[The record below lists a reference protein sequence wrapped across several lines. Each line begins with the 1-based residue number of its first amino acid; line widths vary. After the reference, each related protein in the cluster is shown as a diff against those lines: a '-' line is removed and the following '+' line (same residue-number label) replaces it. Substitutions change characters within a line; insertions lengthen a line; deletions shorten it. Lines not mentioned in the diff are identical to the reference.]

1 MKALTRDTVNI
12 QANLPIKVLQF
23 GEGNFLRAFVDW
35 AIDVL
40 NEKKQ
45 FNAGVAVVQPI
56 EHGMVDMIQKQ
67 DGLYHHM
74 VRGIQKGKRIND
86 IRLNS
91 SIQQLINPF
100 TDFQAYMEQA
110 LNDNLQFI
118 VSNTTEAGITFQE
131 NDQPG
136 ANELAKTFPGK
147 LTQLVKA
154 RYDHFSGSSGSGL
167 IFIPCELIEKNGE
180 NLKTAMLAYADL
192 WKYESG
198 FKDWLEDHCYFANTL
213 VDRIVPGYPKDEI
226 KEIQQKIGYEDQLVV
241 ASEVFHLWVIEG
253 PAEIKAAFPD
263 GLEDIGLNIK
273 FVKDLTPYRTQ
284 KVRIL
289 NGSHT
294 AMVPVGL
301 LAGKETVRENVEDDV
316 VGPFILQTM
325 YDEIVQTINLPVNE
339 VKQFAD
345 EVLERF
351 KNPFIR
357 HELKSIALNSVSK
370 YKVRILPTVKDY
382 YRINGTLPKRFIFA
396 LACLIELYLSDDFQI
411 NDDKDIEA
419 YFKQLKANRPSNTDV
434 ASQVLSNK
442 SFWGEDLS
450 KLGDC
455 KAMVTN
461 FMNEIESKGVL
472 TSIKSL

>member
-1 MKALTRDTVNI
+1 MKALTRDTVNKP
-12 QANLPIKVLQF
+12 ATLPIKVLQF

-35 AIDVL
+35 AIDIL

-56 EHGMVDMIQKQ
+56 EHGMVDMIAKQ
-67 DGLYHHM
+67 DGLYHQM
-74 VRGIQKGKRIND
+74 IRGIQKGKRVND

-100 TDFQAYMEQA
+100 NDLQSYMEQA
-110 LNDNLQFI
+110 LNENLQFI

-131 NDQPG
+131 NDLPG
-136 ANELAKTFPGK
+136 ENELARTFPGK

-154 RYDHFSGSSGSGL
+154 RYDHFSGSPGSGL

-180 NLKTAMLAYADL
+180 NLKKAMLAYADL
-192 WKYESG
+192 WKLESG

-226 KEIQQKIGYEDQLVV
+226 AEIQQKIGFSDQLVV

-253 PAEIKAAFPD
+253 PSEIKAAFPD
-263 GLEDIGLNIK
+263 GFEEIGLNIK

-301 LAGKETVRENVEDDV
+301 LAGNETVRENVEDDV

-325 YDEIVQTINLPVNE
+325 YDEIVQTIDLPVNE

-357 HELKSIALNSVSK
+357 HELKSIALNSISK

-382 YRINGTLPKRFIFA
+382 HRINGALPKRFIFA
-396 LACLIELYLSDDFQI
+396 LACLIELYLSDDFKI
-411 NDDKDIEA
+411 NDDKEVEE
-419 YFKQLKANRPSNTDV
+419 FFGKLKSNRPANADV

-442 SFWGEDLS
+442 SFWGEDLA
-450 KLGDC
+450 KLGNC
-455 KAMVTN
+455 QTMVTN
-461 FMNEIESKGVL
+461 YMNEIEEKGVL

>member
-12 QANLPIKVLQF
+12 PANLPIKVLQF

-35 AIDVL
+35 AFDIL
-40 NEKKQ
+40 NEKKK
-45 FNAGVAVVQPI
+45 FNAGIAVVQPI
-56 EHGMVDMIQKQ
+56 EHGMVDLIQKQ

-74 VRGIQKGKRIND
+74 IRGIQKGKRVND
-86 IRLNS
+86 IRLNT

-100 TDFQAYMEQA
+100 ENFQAYMDQA
-110 LNDNLQFI
+110 LNEDLQFI
-118 VSNTTEAGITFQE
+118 ISNTTEAGITFQD
-131 NDQPG
+131 NDLPG
-136 ANELAKTFPGK
+136 ENELAKTFPGK
-147 LTQLVKA
+147 LTQLIKA
-154 RYDHFSGSSGSGL
+154 RYDHFGGSSSAGL

-180 NLKTAMLAYADL
+180 NLKKAILSYADL
-192 WKYESG
+192 WG
-198 FKDWLEDHCYFANTL
+198 FEQGFNDWLDDHCYFANTL

-226 KEIQQKIGYEDQLVV
+226 KEIQQKINFADQLVV

-253 PAEIKAAFPD
+253 PAEIKAAFPE
-263 GLEDIGLNIK
+263 GLEEIGLNIK

-301 LAGKETVRENVEDDV
+301 LAGNETVRENVEDDT

-325 YDEIVQTINLPVNE
+325 YDEIVQTIDLPTDDVR
-339 VKQFAD
+339 QFAD

-357 HELKSIALNSVSK
+357 HELKSIALNSISK

-396 LACLIELYLSDDFQI
+396 LACLIELYLSDDFNI
-411 NDDKDIEA
+411 NDDKDVET
-419 YFKQLKANRPSNTDV
+419 FFEKLKANRPDNPVV
-434 ASQVLSNK
+434 ASQVLSNQ

-450 KLGDC
+450 QLGDC
-455 KAMVTN
+455 EAQVSGY
-461 FMNEIESKGVL
+461 MNDIQQKGVL